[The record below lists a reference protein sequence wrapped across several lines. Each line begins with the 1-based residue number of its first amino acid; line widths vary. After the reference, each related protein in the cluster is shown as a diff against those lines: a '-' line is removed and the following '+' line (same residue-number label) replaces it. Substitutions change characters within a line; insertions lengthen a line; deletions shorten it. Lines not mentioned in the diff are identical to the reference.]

1 MVDPET
7 ARTEWNARDFGTV
20 AHEVLEKWGQDTEA
34 REYNKTEALEE
45 WFGSELDRVVAAW
58 FGRRVPLAVRIQAE
72 SLRQRLA
79 WLARVQACE
88 RAAGWQVVDVE
99 RKVEI
104 AFGTTTVVAKID
116 RIDRHE
122 GTGAYRVIDYKT
134 GRVERGVA
142 AEHRSRITSATRL
155 PPHLGADSAAVV
167 TLSDKGKPAAYR
179 WTNLQLPL
187 YALAL
192 VRRDLPLPQPCY
204 LTLGSSEDRVKLLP
218 WEGFS
223 ATEMAAAEAC
233 AELLV
238 TMIAAGVFG
247 PPAERVTYDDFRDLA
262 AGRTL
267 VDASQ
272 GVSTR
277 MVASAAANAI
287 AQPNLS
293 K

>member
-1 MVDPET
+1 
-7 ARTEWNARDFGTV
+7 
-20 AHEVLEKWGQDTEA
+20 
-34 REYNKTEALEE
+34 
-45 WFGSELDRVVAAW
+45 
-58 FGRRVPLAVRIQAE
+58 
-72 SLRQRLA
+72 
-79 WLARVQACE
+79 
-88 RAAGWQVVDVE
+88 
-99 RKVEI
+99 
-104 AFGTTTVVAKID
+104 
-116 RIDRHE
+116 
-122 GTGAYRVIDYKT
+122 
-134 GRVERGVA
+134 
-142 AEHRSRITSATRL
+142 
-155 PPHLGADSAAVV
+155 V